1 MFFLQNMKN
10 YGTQFDTKQCKVL
23 KGQIEK
29 GVEQILD
36 EGKGGGGGGGWG
48 FCLNP

>member
-10 YGTQFDTKQCKVL
+10 HGTQFNTKPCKVL

-29 GVEQILD
+29 GVEQILH
-36 EGKGGGGGGGWG
+36 EGGGVGGRGI
-48 FCLNP
+48 

>member
-10 YGTQFDTKQCKVL
+10 HGTQFDTKPRKVL

-29 GVEQILD
+29 GIEQILN
-36 EGKGGGGGGGWG
+36 GGGRGY
-48 FCLNP
+48 LVSPMAYHM